1 MPHPTPLPT
10 GPGQESVWAYPR
22 PPKLE
27 RTPRR
32 LQVWLGGELIADT
45 ERSSQQAFRVLETSH
60 PPGYYLPPDAFLP
73 GVLSRAAGSSMCEWK
88 GAASYWTLTGGQG
101 VSRTVA
107 QRAAWSYERPTPAF
121 AEMAGHV
128 ALYAGRVDE
137 CRVAGEVVTPQPGEF
152 YGGWITADIVG
163 PFKGI
168 PGSMGW

>member
-10 GPGQESVWAYPR
+10 QPGQESVWAYPR
-22 PPKLE
+22 PPRLE

-45 ERSSQQAFRVLETSH
+45 ARSTQQAFRVLETSH

-73 GVLSRAAGSSMCEWK
+73 GVISRAGGSSMCEFK
-88 GAASYWTLTGGQG
+88 GAASYWTLSAAGQ
-101 VSRTVA
+101 VA
-107 QRAAWSYERPTPAF
+107 ERAAWSYERPTSAF
-121 AEMAGHV
+121 AGMAGYV

-137 CRVAGEVVTPQPGEF
+137 CQVAGEVVTPQPGEF

-163 PFKGI
+163 PFKGV
-168 PGSMGW
+168 PGSVGW